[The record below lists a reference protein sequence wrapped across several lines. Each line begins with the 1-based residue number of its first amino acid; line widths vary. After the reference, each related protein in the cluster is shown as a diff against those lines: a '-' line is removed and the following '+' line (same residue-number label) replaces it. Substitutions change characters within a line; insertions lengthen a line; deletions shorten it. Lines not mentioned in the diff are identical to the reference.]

1 MKKRN
6 YVVIAILLVLV
17 LVLSATYS
25 YARYLTSIDTSS
37 DAVTAKW
44 AVSVKEGSNELSSTQ
59 KLTLTVNE
67 NENVVAGKIAP
78 GSTATGEFV
87 IDPTGSEVAIDYE
100 VKIDTTNM
108 TNSKMAIE
116 SLKVDG
122 TTLTKDVSGNYVGSI
137 SLADVVANKTTKVTV
152 TVVWTND
159 ENNNEVDTATGKAA
173 GTIELPINIIV
184 KQHIA

>member
-67 NENVVAGKIAP
+67 NENVVAG
-78 GSTATGEFV
+78 EFV

-108 TNSKMAIE
+108 TN
-116 SLKVDG
+116 LR
-122 TTLTKDVSGNYVGSI
+122 
-137 SLADVVANKTTKVTV
+137 
-152 TVVWTND
+152 
-159 ENNNEVDTATGKAA
+159 
-173 GTIELPINIIV
+173 
-184 KQHIA
+184 

>member
-1 MKKRN
+1 MIELQRFYKKERRMYFEKEKLCSHSN
-6 YVVIAILLVLV
+6 IISSGV

-87 IDPTGSEVAIDYE
+87 IDSTGSEVAIDYE

-108 TNSKMAIE
+108 TN
-116 SLKVDG
+116 LR
-122 TTLTKDVSGNYVGSI
+122 
-137 SLADVVANKTTKVTV
+137 
-152 TVVWTND
+152 
-159 ENNNEVDTATGKAA
+159 
-173 GTIELPINIIV
+173 
-184 KQHIA
+184 

>member
-1 MKKRN
+1 MYFEKEKLCSHSN
-6 YVVIAILLVLV
+6 IISSGV

-37 DAVTAKW
+37 DAVTVKW

-100 VKIDTTNM
+100 VKIDTANM
-108 TNSKMAIE
+108 TN
-116 SLKVDG
+116 LR
-122 TTLTKDVSGNYVGSI
+122 
-137 SLADVVANKTTKVTV
+137 
-152 TVVWTND
+152 
-159 ENNNEVDTATGKAA
+159 
-173 GTIELPINIIV
+173 
-184 KQHIA
+184 

>member
-87 IDPTGSEVAIDYE
+87 IDPTASEVAIDYE

-108 TNSKMAIE
+108 TN
-116 SLKVDG
+116 LR
-122 TTLTKDVSGNYVGSI
+122 
-137 SLADVVANKTTKVTV
+137 
-152 TVVWTND
+152 
-159 ENNNEVDTATGKAA
+159 
-173 GTIELPINIIV
+173 
-184 KQHIA
+184 

>member
-1 MKKRN
+1 
-6 YVVIAILLVLV
+6 
-17 LVLSATYS
+17 
-25 YARYLTSIDTSS
+25 
-37 DAVTAKW
+37 
-44 AVSVKEGSNELSSTQ
+44 
-59 KLTLTVNE
+59 
-67 NENVVAGKIAP
+67 
-78 GSTATGEFV
+78 
-87 IDPTGSEVAIDYE
+87 
-100 VKIDTTNM
+100 M